1 LVVGLDVWQAHFKD
15 FADRYVL
22 VGGVACDLLM
32 VDAGLDFRA
41 TKDFDVVLLVEVL
54 DAAFAEAFWA
64 FVADGGY
71 AVKARGEGGQFYRFA
86 KPKTAG
92 YPYMIEL
99 FSRAPEGFHL
109 EAGSHLTP
117 LPIDETVASLS
128 AILLDED
135 YYVLLKQNLRD
146 LTGLPLLHEAAVIP
160 FKAKAYLDLSRRKTE
175 GEAIDSRD
183 VRKHRND
190 VFRIL
195 QLLPA
200 EGALEL
206 PASIQADMGAF
217 VEAVA
222 GDETF
227 KPADLGLAQTREV
240 ALARLVAAYH
250 L

>member
-1 LVVGLDVWQAHFKD
+1 
-15 FADRYVL
+15 
-22 VGGVACDLLM
+22 
-32 VDAGLDFRA
+32 
-41 TKDFDVVLLVEVL
+41 
-54 DAAFAEAFWA
+54 
-64 FVADGGY
+64 
-71 AVKARGEGGQFYRFA
+71 
-86 KPKTAG
+86 
-92 YPYMIEL
+92 
-99 FSRAPEGFHL
+99 
-109 EAGSHLTP
+109 

-128 AILLDED
+128 AILLDAD
-135 YYVLLKQNLRD
+135 YYALLKENLRD

-175 GEAIDSRD
+175 GEATDSRD

-190 VFRIL
+190 VFRIP

-206 PASIQADMGAF
+206 PASIQADMRAF